1 MDFIYEEP
9 LSPDKI
15 IDFSL
20 KVFTDLSEKYIIF
33 PKDHSNLPPPVWEA
47 RRYHSAGKAQVE
59 ERIFKL
65 SPI

>member
-1 MDFIYEEP
+1 MYNFEMDFIHEEP

-33 PKDHSNLPPPVWEA
+33 PKDHSNLPPSV
-47 RRYHSAGKAQVE
+47 
-59 ERIFKL
+59 
-65 SPI
+65 